1 MVQRKNT
8 SNNLNLFN
16 QNKFP
21 LFTFFLIFIICLIL
35 MGFDYRYQISKKIK
49 SELSIVIS
57 STNYLIN
64 APIKVLNE
72 IKTNFKEINYLVKE
86 NETLKEKIYN
96 LSIKIQE
103 NKLLNSENKQL
114 RKTLKIQK
122 DYEIIGENA
131 EIVLPNVRNGYSLIT
146 INKGIKNN
154 IKNGAP
160 VINNKGLIG
169 QIINTYTNYSE
180 VRPITSKTFAV
191 PAILN
196 NGKENVILYGNGN
209 GELEIPLFPAS
220 SPVNIDD
227 IFVTSGI
234 DDTYPKGI
242 NIGKVTEIKI
252 TKSPKFNYILIKPFF
267 QPTTFSQ
274 ITVLTINK
282 NE

>member
-1 MVQRKNT
+1 MLQRKNT
-8 SNNLNLFN
+8 SHNLKLFN
-16 QNKFP
+16 RNKFP
-21 LFTFFLIFIICLIL
+21 LLTFFLTFIVCLVL
-35 MGFDYRYQISKKIK
+35 MGFDYRYQISKEIK
-49 SELSIVIS
+49 SKLSIIIS
-57 STNYLIN
+57 STNHLIN
-64 APIKVLNE
+64 TPIKVLNE
-72 IKTNFKEINYLVKE
+72 IKINFKEIHYLVKE
-86 NETLKEKIYN
+86 NEMLKEKIYN

-154 IKNGAP
+154 IEDGAP

-169 QIINTYTNYSE
+169 QIINTYNNYSE
-180 VRPITSKTFAV
+180 VKPITSKTFAV

-220 SPVNIDD
+220 SPINIDD

-234 DDTYPKGI
+234 DDIYPKGI

-252 TKSPKFNYILIKPFF
+252 TKSPKFNYVLIEPFF

-282 NE
+282 ND